1 MSREV
6 VRPYL
11 VLKHD
16 EGNYRVTVRQTRFNS
31 QGYPIVSSELLSDV
45 FKTQTAA
52 KTFVREQY
60 RAENS
65 DIATK

>member
-11 VLKHD
+11 VQKQE
-16 EGNYRVTVRQTRFNS
+16 EGDYRVTVRLTRFNS
-31 QGYPIVSSELLSDV
+31 QGYPIVSSELLNDV

-52 KTFVREQY
+52 KNFVREQY
-60 RAENS
+60 RAENT